1 MYSARLQHAPIDF
14 EAWLKHT
21 WDSATTT
28 ITRRLRDEKN
38 TLRDPVTFALN
49 ACAPG
54 RYVLKLGDG
63 ARQVATEL
71 KNKLCRVSEA
81 ELAPTPI
88 PRLPNNISWFDEIL
102 LLGVLEELPAPA
114 IFMQELR
121 RRMPRRGSEVVIT
134 TQNAVSWPTRL
145 MLACA
150 RLGQKRENKLSD
162 RRVGVFS
169 FKKLRNLL
177 RQTGYELIEVRGLPI
192 SFEGIV
198 RDGRWTRVLS
208 TVNALLVKLLPHFFA
223 DQICVRARP
232 VRPAV
237 DTPIAINAPVPEMGY
252 SRLVRRAA

>member
-1 MYSARLQHAPIDF
+1 MYSVRLQHAPIDF
-14 EAWLKHT
+14 EAWLKNG
-21 WDSATTT
+21 WDSAKSA
-28 ITRRLRDEKN
+28 IARRLREERN

-63 ARQVATEL
+63 ARHLAGEL
-71 KNKLCRVSEA
+71 KRKLCRVSEA
-81 ELAPTPI
+81 ELMPTPI
-88 PRLPNNISWFDEIL
+88 PRLPDNVSWFDEIL

-134 TQNAVSWPTRL
+134 TQNTVTWPTRL

-150 RLGQKRENKLSD
+150 RLADGGRTKLAD
-162 RRVGVFS
+162 RRNGVFS

-177 RQTGYELIEVRGLPI
+177 RQTGYEVIEARGLPMA
-192 SFEGIV
+192 FDGIV
-198 RDGRWTRVLS
+198 RDTRWTRVLS
-208 TVNALLVKLLPHFFA
+208 TLNAIMVKFAPHLFA

-232 VRPAV
+232 VRPAIGAET
-237 DTPIAINAPVPEMGY
+237 TPAPAPAMAY